1 MKYEQATL
9 FVTDELLRD
18 SQPAAELLKDYLRDP
33 EAHRK
38 RNETYGFDRE
48 PIWYDEH
55 DEPIE
60 PLRLIVTAEGNVK
73 FVWDDEL
80 APLLA
85 LGKGIIGRASHVEP
99 VGTLWFAD
107 LAPVGGPL
115 LGPFRWRSDALDAE
129 QSWLNGNPASPVCI
143 NAKP

>member
-1 MKYEQATL
+1 MKGTQL
-9 FVTDELLRD
+9 FLTEELLLDGEIGARVI
-18 SQPAAELLKDYLRDP
+18 EDYLRDP

-60 PLRLIVTAEGNVK
+60 PLRLIVTADGNVK
-73 FVWDDEL
+73 FIWDDEL
-80 APLLA
+80 APLFA
-85 LGKGIIGRASHVEP
+85 LGAGVIGRASHVEP
-99 VGTLWFAD
+99 IGTMWFAD
-107 LAPVGGPL
+107 LAPVGGPR
-115 LGPFRWRSDALDAE
+115 LGPFRWHGDAIEAE
-129 QSWLNGNPASPVCI
+129 LAWLNGNPASPVCI